1 MFQARIPCT
10 SAFFCVASARSS
22 QVPRL
27 PVQTHAFE
35 DGWTGSGKLYLGRES
50 RWLLKS
56 SLRWAGNLSRQ
67 LETLPPRSHHG
78 KSGRRWTYCPS
89 SVTVSSITT
98 FYLPSSQI
106 IIFNIWLYNAPTT
119 AVLLMFQTG
128 KLVHRDLRSTTH
140 SVSSGWNINCTLL
153 YERNVS
159 FHKMECCIKN
169 NLTRNHRALYSRV
182 IHVKG

>member
-10 SAFFCVASARSS
+10 SAFFCVASARSP
-22 QVPRL
+22 QVPQL
-27 PVQTHAFE
+27 PVQTHAVE
-35 DGWTGSGKLYLGRES
+35 DGWTGSGKLYLGREC

-67 LETLPPRSHHG
+67 LHTLPPRSHHG

-89 SVTVSSITT
+89 SVTVSYITT
-98 FYLPSSQI
+98 FYLLSSQI

-119 AVLLMFQTG
+119 AVLPMFQTG

-140 SVSSGWNINCTLL
+140 SVPSGWDIDCTLH
-153 YERNVS
+153 ERNVS
-159 FHKMECCIKN
+159 FQEMNCCIKK

-182 IHVKG
+182 IHLWG